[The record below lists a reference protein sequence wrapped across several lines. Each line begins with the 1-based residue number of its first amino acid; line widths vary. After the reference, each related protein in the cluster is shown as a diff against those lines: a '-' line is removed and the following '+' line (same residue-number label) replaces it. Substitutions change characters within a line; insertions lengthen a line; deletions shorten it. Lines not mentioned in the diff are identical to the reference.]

1 MYLFIYVLYT
11 CIYTYK
17 YVYIYMCVCIYLFI
31 YLSVYVRMGV
41 RLKDTHAHTHT
52 TFHAKI
58 RQFVSQSPV
67 VLAAPQIALKLL
79 GKPSEIHSVEPN
91 YNAIIGIKWEYNG
104 ISLEYNAN
112 LMGIEWNLIQLFMGK
127 QWNLTGQLYSW
138 EYNWNVAGK
147 IMRIV

>member
-1 MYLFIYVLYT
+1 MCLFIYVLYT

-17 YVYIYMCVCIYLFI
+17 YVSICVCVYLFI

>member
-1 MYLFIYVLYT
+1 MYYILAYIHTNMCLY
-11 CIYTYK
+11 I
-17 YVYIYMCVCIYLFI
+17 CVCVFIYLFI

>member
-1 MYLFIYVLYT
+1 MFIYLCT
-11 CIYTYK
+11 IYLHI
-17 YVYIYMCVCIYLFI
+17 YIQICVYMCVCVFIYLFI
-31 YLSVYVRMGV
+31 CLCTYGRAAK
-41 RLKDTHAHTHT
+41 RHTCTHTHT

>member
-1 MYLFIYVLYT
+1 MCLFIYVLYT

-17 YVYIYMCVCIYLFI
+17 YVSIYMCVCIYLFI

-79 GKPSEIHSVEPN
+79 GKPSEIHSVEPS

>member
-1 MYLFIYVLYT
+1 MCLFIYVLYT

-17 YVYIYMCVCIYLFI
+17 YVYIYVCVYLFI

>member
-1 MYLFIYVLYT
+1 
-11 CIYTYK
+11 
-17 YVYIYMCVCIYLFI
+17 MCVCIYLFI

>member
-1 MYLFIYVLYT
+1 MY
-11 CIYTYK
+11 
-17 YVYIYMCVCIYLFI
+17 YILAYIHTNMCLYMCVCIYLFI